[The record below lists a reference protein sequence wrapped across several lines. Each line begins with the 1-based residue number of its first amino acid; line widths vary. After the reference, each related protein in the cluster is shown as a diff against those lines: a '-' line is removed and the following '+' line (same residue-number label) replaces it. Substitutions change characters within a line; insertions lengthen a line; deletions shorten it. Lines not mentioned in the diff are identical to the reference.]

1 MSLNAFLLKELQEMV
16 ALLEA
21 ICHEMQQG
29 LSIMN
34 PGPMTHQVIDSTEQ
48 VLTVIEIKEIGDC
61 SLA

>member
-1 MSLNAFLLKELQEMV
+1 MSLNVFLLKELQEML

-34 PGPMTHQVIDSTEQ
+34 PRPMTHEVIDSIEQ
-48 VLTVIEIKEIGDC
+48 VLTIIEIKEIGD
-61 SLA
+61 

>member
-1 MSLNAFLLKELQEMV
+1 ML

-34 PGPMTHQVIDSTEQ
+34 PRPMTHEVIDSIEQ
-48 VLTVIEIKEIGDC
+48 VLTIIEIKEIGD
-61 SLA
+61 

>member
-1 MSLNAFLLKELQEMV
+1 
-16 ALLEA
+16 
-21 ICHEMQQG
+21 MQQG

-34 PGPMTHQVIDSTEQ
+34 PVPMTHQVIDSTEQ